1 MMAMHPAVLFLGT
14 ANAARSILAEAM
26 LARLGRG
33 AFRAYSA
40 GSRPSGRIDAAAL
53 DFLTGRGY
61 ATDGLRSK
69 SWDEFAGEGAP
80 ALDIVITLENR
91 LIGEVCPVFWT
102 GRPVSSHWPLPEE
115 DGPEEDGPEEK
126 GIEGAHAILNRRIAA
141 LVALPFADLD
151 AISLQMRLDAIGRS

>member
-1 MMAMHPAVLFLGT
+1 MMAMLRTVLFLGT
-14 ANAARSILAEAM
+14 ANRARSILAEAT
-26 LARLGRG
+26 LAHLGRG

-53 DFLTGRGY
+53 EFLTGRGY

-115 DGPEEDGPEEK
+115 DGPEDGWLED
-126 GIEGAHAILNRRIAA
+126 AHAILKRRIAA
-141 LVALPFADLD
+141 LVALPFADID